1 MSEKLQKMEPSAVS
15 VSDQNRIQDPI
26 NLLSRAVELKTDPA
40 ALEKLL
46 AMHERLLAAQAKRE
60 FDEAMTA
67 FQSECPVIG
76 KERGVRDSGGVKL
89 YSYAAFE
96 DVIAAV
102 KPFLQKHGF
111 SFDLNTDVE
120 SKDGWV
126 VAICT
131 AKHRGGHS
139 ESKSVKLPISGGT
152 RAMSTT
158 QIYAAAL
165 SFASRRAFQNA
176 FGIICAGEDKD
187 GKMPTPAKGP
197 SSARDESGKPLDAK
211 REAMT
216 SLWKLLKDVRGTCKD
231 WDGAETWLR
240 SHKIIG
246 ELEAIPAMTSE
257 QLGFVLEKSEIQ
269 LQEGAQ

>member
-1 MSEKLQKMEPSAVS
+1 MKLKELFDCLVL
-15 VSDQNRIQDPI
+15 
-26 NLLSRAVELKTDPA
+26 NL
-40 ALEKLL
+40 LL

-60 FDEAMTA
+60 FDDAMTA
-67 FQSECPVIG
+67 FQAECPVITKG
-76 KERGVRDSGGVKL
+76 RGVRDGGGVKL
-89 YSYAAFE
+89 YEYAPFE

-102 KPFLQKHGF
+102 KPFLQTHGF

-139 ESKSVKLPISGGT
+139 ESKSVKLPIGSGT

-176 FGIICAGEDKD
+176 FGIVCAGEDKD
-187 GKMPTPAKGP
+187 GKLPTPTRGP
-197 SSARDESGKPLDAK
+197 STGRDDQGKPVDIAGLKRKLRANLDKAG
-211 REAMT
+211 A
-216 SLWKLLKDVRGTCKD
+216 G
-231 WDGAETWLR
+231 DGLGEWEQFLR
-240 SHKIIG
+240 DNKIIG
-246 ELEAIPAMTSE
+246 DSQTLASLTAAELTEANDKVEILIQE
-257 QLGFVLEKSEIQ
+257 QKQ
-269 LQEGAQ
+269 